1 MNAFFR
7 YRYKSSLFFSFLF
20 SFCVLCVEMLVNFS
34 MHVKKEIKFSK
45 SPNTKTEERKR
56 EGQTT
61 QTDKRVKN
69 SFFINQI
76 LYSCCVLP
84 IKNNTLQKMRT
95 SSHHHDEN
103 NDNDDDDERIKL
115 VVWDFDM
122 TILRIHS
129 FAKRIS
135 ALDVPRRDYERDC
148 ADANFFRAF
157 LREMKEKSIKVA
169 IASFGKR
176 EVIETYLK
184 CLVDGKK
191 GDEDLA
197 EYAFNEKKKSI
208 VTPNDVGGTDGCS
221 MKDKSRMLDA
231 LTKRYVLS
239 MNEEDISSAQGEDP
253 VESSSSASSLLG
265 KARKQVVFF
274 DDDEDN
280 VNAAKK
286 LGYAYAVHTPNAFER
301 ESWRELYWK
310 IPKLRELFP
319 EVDENLTHSK
329 TRKVLQM

>member
-1 MNAFFR
+1 MWGR
-7 YRYKSSLFFSFLF
+7 I
-20 SFCVLCVEMLVNFS
+20 
-34 MHVKKEIKFSK
+34 KKNSK

-56 EGQTT
+56 ER
-61 QTDKRVKN
+61 DKLTNVSKTP
-69 SFFINQI
+69 SSSSIKY
-76 LYSCCVLP
+76 YSCCVLP

-103 NDNDDDDERIKL
+103 TNDDDDERIKL

-157 LREMKEKSIKVA
+157 LREMKQKSIKVA

-253 VESSSSASSLLG
+253 VESSSAASSLLG

-329 TRKVLQM
+329 TRKVLQMY

>member
-1 MNAFFR
+1 
-7 YRYKSSLFFSFLF
+7 
-20 SFCVLCVEMLVNFS
+20 MLNFS
-34 MHVKKEIKFSK
+34 MLWKNKKKIQKVQTPK
-45 SPNTKTEERKR
+45 QKR
-56 EGQTT
+56 ERERR

-69 SFFINQI
+69 SFFFINQSI
-76 LYSCCVLP
+76 VLCSSH
-84 IKNNTLQKMRT
+84 KEQHSTKMRT

-103 NDNDDDDERIKL
+103 NDNDDERIKL

-157 LREMKEKSIKVA
+157 LREMKQKSIKVA

-253 VESSSSASSLLG
+253 VESSSAASSLLG

>member
-1 MNAFFR
+1 
-7 YRYKSSLFFSFLF
+7 
-20 SFCVLCVEMLVNFS
+20 MLKNVNFS
-34 MHVKKEIKFSK
+34 MHVEKNKKKIQKVQTPK
-45 SPNTKTEERKR
+45 QTEEKEERR
-56 EGQTT
+56 
-61 QTDKRVKN
+61 QTDKRVSKTP
-69 SFFINQI
+69 SSSSIKYYI
-76 LYSCCVLP
+76 LP

-103 NDNDDDDERIKL
+103 NNNDDDEKKIKL

-157 LREMKEKSIKVA
+157 LREMKQKSIKVA